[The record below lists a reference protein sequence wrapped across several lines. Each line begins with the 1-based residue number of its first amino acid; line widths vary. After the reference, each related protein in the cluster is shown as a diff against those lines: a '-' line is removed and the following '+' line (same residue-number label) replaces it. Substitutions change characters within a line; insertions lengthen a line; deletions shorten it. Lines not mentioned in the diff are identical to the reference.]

1 MIAGI
6 KKLFILLLMVA
17 VGFGIWKFVTRD
29 RSLKFS
35 FTTGEVTRGDI
46 TSMVTATGELS
57 AVDVVEVGTQVSGRI
72 DEIYADF
79 NSEVKAGQL
88 IALIDSSV
96 AKLELREAESSL
108 AVSLAAVKS
117 ARAALKDAQK
127 KLNRNRELL
136 SKKFVARSE
145 VDTTEADV
153 EMKQAALEEA
163 LSRVEQARTQVER
176 KRTDLNYTRITSPIT
191 GVVIDRQVDT
201 GQTVAAGFQ
210 TPTLFKIAKDLTQMQ
225 IKTKVDEADI
235 GHIEQGQKVTFRID
249 AFPEENFEGRVVQ
262 VRIAPETSDNV
273 VTYTVIIDV
282 NNQEQ
287 KLKPGMTANVSIE
300 TQHASNI
307 LRIPTA
313 SLRFTPAE
321 ELLQT
326 ISYDQEQ
333 LTEQKGI
340 NEATI
345 WTPDGEKLGR
355 AIDVV
360 TGISDNRW
368 TQLIKGDLNEG
379 DKLIINAQAVK

>member
-1 MIAGI
+1 
-6 KKLFILLLMVA
+6 
-17 VGFGIWKFVTRD
+17 
-29 RSLKFS
+29 
-35 FTTGEVTRGDI
+35 
-46 TSMVTATGELS
+46 MVTATGELS